1 MNNDE
6 NNLDSIIDGLINTP
20 VGRKIL
26 ANKLK
31 NLAVE
36 NRRLKRKVA
45 ETRIAVHTLNT
56 MARLLLK
63 IAQSESDTMTKER
76 VLMSM
81 ETLKN
86 YKELDRFKIE
96 NYGDE
101 MVLRIDRIL
110 TDTEGD
116 DLLLADLFDG
126 KVSE

>member
-110 TDTEGD
+110 SDTEGD

-126 KVSE
+126 KASE

>member
-101 MVLRIDRIL
+101 MVLRINRIL
-110 TDTEGD
+110 SDTEGD

>member
-110 TDTEGD
+110 SDTEGD